1 MMIPFVNR
9 FTCLPQQLPRFI
21 NKLKSS
27 NYRPILDYANEN
39 KNDFQRN
46 FIEIDRLISNHENTT
61 IALKLSSLNV
71 ENDYEYALQCAS
83 ILIDKAIKQKTKI
96 LIDAE
101 DYIIQDKIS
110 DISNIMLSRY
120 NKSDINVYKT
130 YQMYRKDALAE
141 LKDDMQKQTYLLGCK
156 LVRGAYYN
164 QDYKYDILYDTID
177 ETHRSYNDGIRHFID
192 NCKTH
197 DKLLCATHNEESI
210 YLSDSLDKNGN
221 VEYAQLMGMSD
232 KLSKKLSEENK
243 VVYKYL
249 PYGHLNETLPYL
261 VRRLYENYPMVL
273 NIFK

>member
-9 FTCLPQQLPRFI
+9 FTCLPQQLPGFI

-46 FIEIDRLISNHENTT
+46 LIEIDRLISNHENTT

-71 ENDYEYALQCAS
+71 ENDYEYALQCAN
-83 ILIDKAIKQKTKI
+83 ILIEKAIKQNSKV

-130 YQMYRKDALAE
+130 YQMYRKDALDE
-141 LKDDMQKQTYLLGCK
+141 LKHDMQKRTYLLGCK

-177 ETHRSYNDGIRHFID
+177 ETHSSYNDGIRHFIE

-197 DKLLCATHNEESI
+197 DKLLCATHNAESI

-249 PYGHLNETLPYL
+249 PYSFLL
-261 VRRLYENYPMVL
+261 
-273 NIFK
+273 IS